1 MSNANSGNVKG
12 MGYVPGAECIVAVP
26 PDPPTAILGALLGI
40 TVFDSIA
47 LDNGK
52 IVKLKAKLA
61 TNSSYTCVG
70 CGKSSLNNTPYV
82 YWVVTMKD
90 GTQFESSHAMCG
102 NSEAVFRQEWLIPIG
117 GEELRSE
124 LLNEIIDDA
133 KQLAEE
139 VTGIPQPAN

>member
-12 MGYVPGAECIVAVP
+12 VGYVPGAECIVAVP
-26 PDPPTAILGALLGI
+26 PDPLLNVAKVILGPG
-40 TVFDSIA
+40 VVDSLA

-117 GEELRSE
+117 GEELRFE